1 MPSKVVEVVLPNKA
15 VALVQAA
22 DLDEGTELQEDEGV
36 AEKVGWKDTFDL
48 EQVAG
53 TLEGIAQA
61 IRSGLEK
68 AMPNKTTVELGIEL
82 AIKNGMLTSMLVD
95 GKADASLK
103 VTLEWG
109 SQRLPGEE
117 YLGQPG
123 AEPADR
129 PVSPVRDMHQRHRG
143 QISGDRFF
151 RRPGPGTYLRACCAW
166 CTRVAGAVAGSYRH
180 AGGGGC
186 GAAA

>member
-1 MPSKVVEVVLPNKA
+1 MPSKVVEVMLPNKA

-109 SQRLPGEE
+109 S
-117 YLGQPG
+117 
-123 AEPADR
+123 
-129 PVSPVRDMHQRHRG
+129 
-143 QISGDRFF
+143 
-151 RRPGPGTYLRACCAW
+151 
-166 CTRVAGAVAGSYRH
+166 
-180 AGGGGC
+180 
-186 GAAA
+186 